1 MFSSLTARRIPMKA
15 NSMADVRICV
25 NMMTETTESSNF
37 TVLRYKEMLNITVQV
52 VSLHLKQ

>member
-1 MFSSLTARRIPMKA
+1 MKA